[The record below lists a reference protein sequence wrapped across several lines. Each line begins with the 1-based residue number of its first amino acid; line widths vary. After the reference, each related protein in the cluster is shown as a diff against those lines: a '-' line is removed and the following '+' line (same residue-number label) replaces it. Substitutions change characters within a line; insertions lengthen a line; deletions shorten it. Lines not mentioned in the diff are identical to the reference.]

1 MIVNYLWNTALS
13 EALYPSLQGL
23 EVTLRKSLHGALSR
37 RYGTP
42 AWYDYPECLEL
53 LEQQK
58 IIEAK
63 IEIPNRKGR
72 TGITLG
78 RVVAQLSFG
87 FWPRLLNNPYEPH
100 LWSPDRYAMIRAV
113 FPNIARY
120 MRSRGTIF
128 KRYDGMRQLRNRVL
142 HFEPI

>member
-1 MIVNYLWNTALS
+1 MVLNYVPKLYPPVSAERLESYRGEPITDDLTMIVNYLWNTALS

-63 IEIPNRKGR
+63 IEIPNR
-72 TGITLG
+72 
-78 RVVAQLSFG
+78 
-87 FWPRLLNNPYEPH
+87 
-100 LWSPDRYAMIRAV
+100 
-113 FPNIARY
+113 
-120 MRSRGTIF
+120 
-128 KRYDGMRQLRNRVL
+128 
-142 HFEPI
+142 